1 METALSRVSIFIIFP
16 MATINPETNTVA
28 NGLHRTSKW
37 GIPMAI
43 GSNPAIVDT
52 VVIKIGLNRS

>member
-1 METALSRVSIFIIFP
+1 MV
-16 MATINPETNTVA
+16 ATINPETNTVA